1 MTRAASCAC
10 GHEFEVKDDLAGG
23 ITNCPRCGKAVE
35 VEGLRDPAWRL
46 LQAVAAAGWAAA
58 TAAAYFAWGVAGAAA
73 VAAGLAAVL
82 WLLSRA
88 L

>member
-1 MTRAASCAC
+1 LTRRATCAC
-10 GHEFEVKDDLAGG
+10 GNEFEVADDLAGG

-46 LQAVAAAGWAAA
+46 LQAAAAIGWAGA
-58 TAAAYFAWGVAGAAA
+58 TAAAYVSWGVGGAALAA
-73 VAAGLAAVL
+73 VGLGAVL
-82 WLLSRA
+82 WLVSRA

>member
-1 MTRAASCAC
+1 MIRAACAC
-10 GHEFEVKDDLAGG
+10 GHEFEVRDDLAGG

-46 LQAVAAAGWAAA
+46 LQVVAVAGWASA

-73 VAAGLAAVL
+73 VAMGLAAVL
-82 WLLSRA
+82 WLVSRA